1 MKKLNAIKLLSLLL
15 VMMMLVV
22 GCSTP
27 ATEEPAEPAEGE
39 TPATEE
45 PATEEPASDEPIHV
59 TIGTAG
65 VGGMNYPIG
74 MALAQIW
81 NGNIPNMRAVAIAT
95 NGSPHN
101 IDLLRTG
108 EAEAAVCRAIEA
120 DLARR
125 GVEPYPEEMPWLV
138 AVTGGLF
145 YDATQVVARNDSGI
159 ETIYDFEGKRIAVG
173 PAGSGGE
180 VDARQILEAH
190 GLSYDDISPQ
200 YVEATQAVE
209 MMQNGLVDG
218 AIFGLTM
225 GNAAI
230 AELMLGGDTVI
241 LPIDDD
247 AFAAWKAISPYYERR
262 TLPANVYP
270 NQDYEVIT
278 AGSPPDNIVTTLEM
292 PEDLVYE
299 MTKSIYENIET
310 MQEVAAVMEQ
320 FTPELVAEEE
330 DMLLPY
336 HPGAK
341 RYFVEQGWISE

>member
-1 MKKLNAIKLLSLLL
+1 MKKSNTLKLLALLL
-15 VMMMLVV
+15 VFLMLIV
-22 GCSTP
+22 GCASP
-27 ATEEPAEPAEGE
+27 APEPAAPTDGE
-39 TPATEE
+39 TETPE
-45 PATEEPASDEPIHV
+45 PQTSGETIHI

-81 NGNIPNMRAVAIAT
+81 NENVPDVRAVAIAT

-101 IDLLRTG
+101 IELLRTG

-125 GVEPYPEEMPWLV
+125 GVDPYPEEMPWLV

-145 YDATQVVARNDSGI
+145 YDATQVVAREGSGI
-159 ETIYDFEGKRIAVG
+159 ETIYDFRGKRIAVG

-190 GLSYDDISPQ
+190 GLTYDDIRPD
-200 YVEATQAVE
+200 YVEASQAVE

-230 AELMLGGDTVI
+230 AELMLGGDVII
-241 LPIDDD
+241 LPIDDE

-270 NQDYEVIT
+270 NQDYDVLT

-292 PEDLVYE
+292 PEDLVYQ

-310 MQEVAAVMEQ
+310 MQSVAAVMEQ
-320 FTPELVAEEE
+320 FTPALVAEEA